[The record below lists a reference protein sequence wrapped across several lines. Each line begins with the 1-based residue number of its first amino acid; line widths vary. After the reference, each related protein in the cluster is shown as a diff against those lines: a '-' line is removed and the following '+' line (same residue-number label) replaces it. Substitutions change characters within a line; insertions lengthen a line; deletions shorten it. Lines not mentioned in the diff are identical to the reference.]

1 MKICLCG
8 STRFMDQFN
17 AANRLLTLAG
27 HVVYSVATASS
38 GDHPQLTMDEKLL
51 LDAVHLSKIDE
62 SEAVVIVGRQEDGTM
77 YIGDST
83 RREMMYARVRE
94 KNVYFYDPTK
104 PVEGP
109 FGDFVKDIGAAYTSD
124 AQRKQLEEEEEK
136 RRKDWM
142 DSFRVDD
149 KGENDDDSD
158 EEVDHSD
165 DPEAEKT
172 TN

>member
-38 GDHPQLTMDEKLL
+38 GDHPELTMDEKLL
-51 LDAVHLSKIDE
+51 LDAVHLSKIEE

-83 RREMMYARVRE
+83 RREIMYARVRE

-104 PVEGP
+104 PVDGP
-109 FGDFVKDIGAAYTSD
+109 FGDFVKDLGAAYTSD
-124 AQRKQLEEEEEK
+124 AQRQQMQEEEEK
-136 RRKDWM
+136 RRRDFM
-142 DSFRVDD
+142 ESFRAGSQRV
-149 KGENDDDSD
+149 EDDDSEE
-158 EEVDHSD
+158 EEVDHSG
-165 DPEAEKT
+165 DPEET
-172 TN
+172 H